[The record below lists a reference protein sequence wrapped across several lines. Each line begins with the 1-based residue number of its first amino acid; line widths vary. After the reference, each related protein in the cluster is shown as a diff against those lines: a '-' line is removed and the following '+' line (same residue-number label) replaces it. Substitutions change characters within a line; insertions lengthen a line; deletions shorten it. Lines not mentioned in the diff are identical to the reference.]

1 MPRVRL
7 GGIKAF
13 EKRAYLT
20 SLCRSGDD
28 ALGEVCSRLAA
39 ERINISLLTHIADT
53 GTRESL
59 TAASTESAEGFSSY
73 LLWKASYGECSV
85 GKLLTDISTISIFPH
100 DQKLNITG
108 SLLGTLAK
116 NGIRPYG
123 FASSP
128 SAMTILV
135 PAADFEGI
143 IYGLFDAFEFPTY
156 SSPLDWHAAYRGQ
169 EELLSEIICSYEEEV
184 IKIYNLNH
192 HVGLD
197 LWKMT
202 LPVGRL
208 GDFGSVLLELHQL
221 QLRMPLLVSKSF
233 PDGERLGFAYCLP
246 AAYRKQVQETLD
258 RCLLGIDVFC
268 QGPVSVFLLHG
279 PHFGD
284 RYGIANAF
292 VSSLRS
298 ANIAPLAMSCAVS
311 SVSAAINDQ
320 DSKRAIEALSSSFQI
335 PAKKP

>member
-1 MPRVRL
+1 MSKVRL

-28 ALGEVCSRLAA
+28 ALGDVCSRLAA
-39 ERINISLLTHIADT
+39 ERINISLLTHIAET
-53 GTRESL
+53 GTQQSI
-59 TAASTESAEGFSSY
+59 TAVSTESGEGFSSY
-73 LLWKASYGECSV
+73 LLWKASHGDCSV

-108 SLLGTLAK
+108 LLLGALAK

-128 SAMTILV
+128 SAMTILLSSS
-135 PAADFEGI
+135 DFESI

-192 HVGLD
+192 HIGLD
-197 LWKMT
+197 LWNMT
-202 LPVGRL
+202 LPVNRL
-208 GDFGSVLLELHQL
+208 GDFGNVLLELHQL
-221 QLRMPLLVSKSF
+221 QLKMPLLVSKSF
-233 PDGERLGFAYCLP
+233 PDGESLYFAYSLP
-246 AAYRKQVQETLD
+246 AAYRDRVQEALD
-258 RCLLGIDVFC
+258 RNLAGIEVSC

-292 VSSLRS
+292 LRSLRS
-298 ANIAPLAMSCAVS
+298 AGLVPLAMSCAVS
-311 SVSAAINDQ
+311 SVSAAISDK
-320 DSKRAIEALSSSFQI
+320 DSERAIEALSSSFQI
-335 PAKKP
+335 PARNP

>member
-1 MPRVRL
+1 MSKVRL

-28 ALGEVCSRLAA
+28 ALGDVCSRLAA

-53 GTRESL
+53 GTRESI
-59 TAASTESAEGFSSY
+59 TAASTGSAEGFSSY
-73 LLWKASYGECSV
+73 LLWKASHGECSV
-85 GKLLTDISTISIFPH
+85 GELLTDISTISIFPH

-108 SLLGTLAK
+108 SLLGALAK

-135 PAADFEGI
+135 PYADFESI
-143 IYGLFDAFEFPTY
+143 IYGLFDVFEFPTY

-169 EELLSEIICSYEEEV
+169 EELLSEIICSYEEKV

-192 HVGLD
+192 HLGLD
-197 LWKMT
+197 LWNMT
-202 LPVGRL
+202 LPVDRL
-208 GDFGSVLLELHQL
+208 GDFGGVLLELDRL

-233 PDGERLGFAYCLP
+233 PDGENLFFAYCLP
-246 AAYRKQVQETLD
+246 AIYRNQVQAALD
-258 RCLLGIDVFC
+258 RDLQGVDVFC

-298 ANIAPLAMSCAVS
+298 AGIAPLAMSCAVS
-311 SVSAAINDQ
+311 SVSAAIDDK
-320 DSKRAIEALSSSFQI
+320 DSNRAIEALSSSFQI
-335 PAKKP
+335 PTRKS